1 VVICPATHGGLPI
14 QFHIRWKYKSE
25 YRDKARINWK
35 RVVAATLSINRL
47 KTNGGKQM
55 PKSKTELLTELFRI
69 ITALVEPEGISR
81 KTTKAPFNSGS
92 RAALCTGRE
101 IGHAPARN

>member
-1 VVICPATHGGLPI
+1 
-14 QFHIRWKYKSE
+14 
-25 YRDKARINWK
+25 
-35 RVVAATLSINRL
+35 
-47 KTNGGKQM
+47 M

-69 ITALVEPEGISR
+69 ITALVKPEGISR